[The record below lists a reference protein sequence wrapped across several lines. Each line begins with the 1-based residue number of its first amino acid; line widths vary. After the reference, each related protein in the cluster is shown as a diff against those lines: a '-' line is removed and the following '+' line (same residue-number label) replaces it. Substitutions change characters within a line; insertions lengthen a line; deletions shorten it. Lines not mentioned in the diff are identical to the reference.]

1 MHLESVQELKKL
13 ATNKVIQ
20 NFIRP
25 YSSNSSRNETLPI
38 PPALGIHLSGKGNYK
53 LAIHIPH
60 KSHRELIQ
68 PVVEMAKGE
77 INVQITGPVYPQTL
91 VKQHHKRPLCIGIS
105 ISHSDPLAGT
115 GTLGCFVRKRG
126 ESELLILSNNHVLAN
141 TNNAQI
147 GDAIIQPAREDYG
160 KEDTDQI
167 ASLKEFVPLKTGEMN
182 FIDAATATVK
192 NTAVGQI
199 SELSGICF
207 LKGFYNQQEFDN
219 VGDDDSHEFMVAKV
233 GRRTGYTLGKIIDY
247 DMDYVRVPYNQELNN
262 CIFNNII
269 TIEGDGNKAFSRRG
283 DSGSII
289 VDQDGYAIGLL
300 FAGTDIGG
308 SNGCGIT
315 YAIPISE
322 VLQELDLEL
331 ALT

>member
-1 MHLESVQELKKL
+1 
-13 ATNKVIQ
+13 
-20 NFIRP
+20 
-25 YSSNSSRNETLPI
+25 
-38 PPALGIHLSGKGNYK
+38 
-53 LAIHIPH
+53 
-60 KSHRELIQ
+60 
-68 PVVEMAKGE
+68 MAKGE

-91 VKQHHKRPLCIGIS
+91 VKQHYKRPLCIGIS

-147 GDAIIQPAREDYG
+147 GDAIIQPAREDDG

-199 SELSGICF
+199 SELSGICS
-207 LKGFYNQQEFDN
+207 LKGFYNQQEFEN
-219 VGDDDSHEFMVAKV
+219 VVDDDSHEFMVAKV
-233 GRRTGYTLGKIIDY
+233 GRRTGLTWGQIIDY
-247 DMDYVRVPYNQELNN
+247 DMDYVPVPYNRELNN
-262 CIFNNII
+262 CIFNNLI
-269 TIEGDGNKAFSRRG
+269 TIEGNGNKAFSRRG

-300 FAGTDIGG
+300 FAGTDMGG
-308 SNGCGIT
+308 GNGCGIT

-322 VLQELDLEL
+322 VLKELDLEL